1 MYLAKVEVKLSYSGN
16 ESQWKV
22 HSNVLTLLQASDAA
36 QVIVELAGKE
46 A

>member
-1 MYLAKVEVKLSYSGN
+1 MYLDKVEVKLSYSGN

-22 HSNVLTLLQASDAA
+22 RSNVLTLLQASDAA